1 MLRAARF
8 RAAVLPCLE
17 TDVMKKKG
25 PRIIPD
31 FSRKPKGVPAPGQ
44 PASKGQPAPHPSAA
58 IAKPRLTDKPGRR
71 GQ

>member
-1 MLRAARF
+1 
-8 RAAVLPCLE
+8 
-17 TDVMKKKG
+17 MKKKG